1 VTCQETTRIIGLY
14 PRNGVLPPEAIAHIA
29 GCDNCV
35 RLMGLFDAGLGGGSA
50 QPDLWKAIQSEM
62 ARDLKPVR
70 PLARPAVYV
79 LTFAVIFLAVLVVAL
94 ASAGTADGWDALS
107 TGQKAAVFTVL
118 AVSCG
123 LLIISLVRQMA
134 PGSPDPISPT
144 VLLAGVP
151 AVLVLAIAV
160 VFRPRP
166 EPEFLSN
173 GATCFRIGLSYS
185 IPALFILWIVARRG
199 AMLRPWLTG
208 TVLGGL
214 AGLTGLSILEMNCS
228 NLNLYHILV
237 WHGGVVV
244 AGALGGGALTALHCF
259 RTQRNSTARAANY

>member
-1 VTCQETTRIIGLY
+1 VTCQEATRVISLY
-14 PRNGVLPPEAIAHIA
+14 PRNALLPSEAVAHIA
-29 GCDNCV
+29 GCENCL
-35 RLMGLFDAGLGGGSA
+35 RLMGLSDAGLGAGSA
-50 QPDLWKAIQSEM
+50 QPNLWKQIQSAM

-70 PLARPAVYV
+70 PLERPAVYV
-79 LTFAVIFLAVLVVAL
+79 LTFAVIFLAVLAVAL
-94 ASAGTADGWDALS
+94 APAGTADGWDALS
-107 TGQKAAVFTVL
+107 AGQRAAVFTVL
-118 AVSCG
+118 AVNGG

-134 PGSPDPISPT
+134 PGSPDPISPA

-151 AVLVLAIAV
+151 AVFVLAIAV

-166 EPEFLSN
+166 EPGFLAN

-244 AGALGGGALTALHCF
+244 AGALGGGALTALSAYIERRVHL
-259 RTQRNSTARAANY
+259 RIV